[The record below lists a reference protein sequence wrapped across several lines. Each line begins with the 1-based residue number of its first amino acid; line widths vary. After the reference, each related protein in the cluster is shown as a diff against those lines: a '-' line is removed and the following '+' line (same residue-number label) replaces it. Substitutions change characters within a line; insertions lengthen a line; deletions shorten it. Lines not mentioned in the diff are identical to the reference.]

1 MHESSGVFHIP
12 KSTMEIIGVTD
23 VTTRLSSNP
32 KGRYPRMFR
41 QGLLQR
47 CAHKKVKRTL
57 VKRTNNSSS
66 EVKHEATYGDVKETH
81 SGS

>member
-1 MHESSGVFHIP
+1 MNLLRFSTYQ

-32 KGRYPRMFR
+32 KGSYPRMFR

-47 CAHKKVKRTL
+47 CTDKKVKRTV